1 MISFLIVMGVIK
13 AQLLNYSN
21 IDLAHISLTLQWIS
35 FYAFLDFG
43 IINWLSITKSKK
55 TSFVIFRKN
64 GLYASFSVAVF
75 FTVFIAILIGSDV
88 GLKSFLLIFIDVFLS
103 YFIMANVVIMAK
115 QEKYIKSFILHFIST
130 LGLSIYLIQMLLRLT
145 YLSFDDV
152 LVVMILSKLTAL
164 IFLINVIKSTIN
176 SANFSKFIENIKYC
190 KRYLLI
196 QASSFCQYGSD
207 IVIAYSLFQVAIYN
221 SFSANFKV
229 MSSSLILAGFITSY
243 MVNYSSKFT
252 KRTYSSLVLIFCI
265 FIQCLCLFV
274 IGEIM
279 GVAVTFSMFIYVAI
293 NIYVSIRH
301 TLLTI
306 NESGV
311 FYRYFAYITLPIL
324 FIKYFSIKHYYI
336 DGLAMTAIFQLSILV
351 FYESYILSKET
362 LQNPDN
368 DNCMK

>member
-1 MISFLIVMGVIK
+1 MVSFFVVMGVIK

-21 IDLAHISLTLQWIS
+21 IDLAHISLILQWIS

-43 IINWLSITKSKK
+43 IINWLSITKSKN

-64 GLYASFSVAVF
+64 GLYASFSVAFF
-75 FTVFIAILIGSDV
+75 FTVFIAILTGGDV

-103 YFIMANVVIMAK
+103 YFIMANVVIAAK
-115 QEKYIKSFILHFIST
+115 QEKYIKSFILQFISSI
-130 LGLSIYLIQMLLRLT
+130 GLSIYLIQILLSSMR
-145 YLSFDDV
+145 LSFGDALV
-152 LVVMILSKLTAL
+152 LTILSKFTAL
-164 IFLINVIKSTIN
+164 ILLINEIKLTIN
-176 SANFSKFIENIKYC
+176 SANFSNFIKNIKYC

-196 QASSFCQYGSD
+196 QVSSFCQYGSD
-207 IVIAYSLFQVAIYN
+207 IVIAYSIFQVAIYN

-252 KRTYSSLVLIFCI
+252 KRTYSSLVLTFCI
-265 FIQCLCLFV
+265 FIQCICLYV

-279 GVAVTFSMFIYVAI
+279 GLAVTFSMFIYVSI
-293 NIYVSIRH
+293 NLYVSIRH

-324 FIKYFSIKHYYI
+324 FIKYFSIKYYSI
-336 DGLAMTAIFQLSILV
+336 DGLAVTAVFQLSILV
-351 FYESYILSKET
+351 IYERIILSKET
-362 LQNPDN
+362 LQSP
-368 DNCMK
+368 